1 MKKQTQN
8 QIFKSVLLLLS
19 VILLIVGATVGV
31 LAAVAETRALTLTFD
46 ENVEKCIVE
55 IANSNTGEWELYET
69 VTQSGTVS
77 IPYDSKVKLT
87 VVPVTGKWPELTLEG
102 GSIAV
107 ATDNTVQWSAYKA
120 DASVSVSCVE
130 RTYIIH
136 ALNYN
141 RKNETPDYKEIFNS
155 TWTVSQLLNGSVT
168 YQYGSD
174 TLTELPIVQ
183 MEDYTFKGWNIKMGE
198 GQDDTTPI
206 TPVDGKYYIPK
217 DLTRTKYF
225 DNMGGVIYVY
235 PEMEAVTY
243 PVYREDVVFDTGV
256 SENRGELLF
265 GAIQQSAPVKFEL
278 SALDKEFWQDDYLLG
293 DFKTYKGYELVTNS
307 IYYPKNPHKV
317 GEPPENN
324 SRYNTVYRF
333 YAPIQYTLVYDLNDN
348 GDATTVFNGP
358 SAYTYAKTT
367 RIDNPSRTGYI
378 FAGWSVEIYDA
389 TEGKWKSAPALAG
402 DEYVLLGDKKAT
414 FDETTRYDPNA
425 VYASDA
431 QADGSYEIRLSA
443 QWTARE
449 YSITYE
455 WGNGVSAGL
464 IQNTNQLPITFTFDQ
479 ICTIPNPVRAGY
491 TFTGWTLTY
500 VDGTTP
506 TEVGLTAVDGAYQLN
521 GALHAKEIVLTASW
535 QVKTYTVTLDGNGA
549 TNAFTGSIT
558 GVVYDAALV
567 IPGDFTIP
575 TKTGYTFVG
584 YYNAD
589 GSKKYIN
596 ADGTS
601 NCDLWD
607 IDSESG
613 TVTLYAMWEINYY
626 NVVIE
631 PIQKVPAGVII
642 TVIEANGT
650 RHPYTEGTPVSLP
663 YQTEFKVEIEMPEG
677 FKIVAWNG
685 VEVAVHSGRV
695 FVSDFMQLGAENIT
709 LSASARPAQPN
720 IGAGEDI
727 DSIIV
732 DSDTSI
738 KVNFASSEA
747 ASRYE
752 VAISR
757 DQSGANLNWNQIAG
771 GNTYYL
777 FNELDPGTTYY
788 VFIRLKET
796 ETTNSGL
803 AVYKEALTRYDAYVN
818 ETIANL
824 NGMFT
829 QGDGEITKA
838 VIQETV
844 EKIEALRNTT
854 PLPEDFYEQIE
865 ALIAEIEE
873 KLAFARFQ
881 DAKIAAL
888 EAFLDDCFNS
898 GSFSTANKALLQTLC
913 SAAVGDISIATTQ
926 EAVEAAY
933 ATAMEA
939 MKAVPVTYL
948 YDATQTM
955 QLTTLLGLGQNGGIT
970 LNSIED
976 IKALRRAISDAIAA
990 GKITA
995 DSFITLEQATELL
1008 RALDVVSAYN
1018 FYLVNV
1024 QPVAGDSFEFR
1035 MLIPEALAGRTGLQ
1049 VAYYNAATGMVE
1061 LLETTVDG
1069 NMLVFRAKQV
1079 ADFVILADPTVD
1091 LTGVIIALGAIV
1103 LCQLIAIALVLSA
1116 RSKAKNAV
1124 QHASVALPAFLTI
1137 YFLPANSELIALALG
1152 ALALILQI
1160 VLMSLLIS
1168 SGMIRVAKPKKPA
1181 PVRQKPAQKPEQ
1193 KPVAA
1198 VPEENTTPMG
1208 VFVTEEDEM
1217 MEEEYAEDEEVLGE
1231 DAFDQELAEEL
1242 AQEQSEEVYD
1252 DEEFIEA
1259 APNPYYSLDDE
1270 EDAYAYIQ
1278 EETERVSDVDA
1289 TDQETEETS
1298 YDRDPV
1304 EGVFG
1309 DPYVQDGSY
1318 GDEGAGSY
1326 YEEQSAGSYVYADE
1340 ENAAQFG
1347 SEEFDREETGDEGS
1361 IDETAYI
1368 VNDEELSEE
1377 EEMYRYDE

>member
-1 MKKQTQN
+1 
-8 QIFKSVLLLLS
+8 
-19 VILLIVGATVGV
+19 
-31 LAAVAETRALTLTFD
+31 
-46 ENVEKCIVE
+46 
-55 IANSNTGEWELYET
+55 
-69 VTQSGTVS
+69 
-77 IPYDSKVKLT
+77 
-87 VVPVTGKWPELTLEG
+87 
-102 GSIAV
+102 
-107 ATDNTVQWSAYKA
+107 
-120 DASVSVSCVE
+120 
-130 RTYIIH
+130 
-136 ALNYN
+136 
-141 RKNETPDYKEIFNS
+141 
-155 TWTVSQLLNGSVT
+155 
-168 YQYGSD
+168 
-174 TLTELPIVQ
+174 
-183 MEDYTFKGWNIKMGE
+183 
-198 GQDDTTPI
+198 
-206 TPVDGKYYIPK
+206 
-217 DLTRTKYF
+217 
-225 DNMGGVIYVY
+225 
-235 PEMEAVTY
+235 
-243 PVYREDVVFDTGV
+243 
-256 SENRGELLF
+256 
-265 GAIQQSAPVKFEL
+265 
-278 SALDKEFWQDDYLLG
+278 
-293 DFKTYKGYELVTNS
+293 
-307 IYYPKNPHKV
+307 
-317 GEPPENN
+317 
-324 SRYNTVYRF
+324 
-333 YAPIQYTLVYDLNDN
+333 
-348 GDATTVFNGP
+348 
-358 SAYTYAKTT
+358 
-367 RIDNPSRTGYI
+367 
-378 FAGWSVEIYDA
+378 
-389 TEGKWKSAPALAG
+389 
-402 DEYVLLGDKKAT
+402 
-414 FDETTRYDPNA
+414 
-425 VYASDA
+425 
-431 QADGSYEIRLSA
+431 
-443 QWTARE
+443 
-449 YSITYE
+449 
-455 WGNGVSAGL
+455 
-464 IQNTNQLPITFTFDQ
+464 
-479 ICTIPNPVRAGY
+479 
-491 TFTGWTLTY
+491 
-500 VDGTTP
+500 
-506 TEVGLTAVDGAYQLN
+506 
-521 GALHAKEIVLTASW
+521 
-535 QVKTYTVTLDGNGA
+535 
-549 TNAFTGSIT
+549 
-558 GVVYDAALV
+558 
-567 IPGDFTIP
+567 
-575 TKTGYTFVG
+575 
-584 YYNAD
+584 
-589 GSKKYIN
+589 
-596 ADGTS
+596 
-601 NCDLWD
+601 
-607 IDSESG
+607 
-613 TVTLYAMWEINYY
+613 
-626 NVVIE
+626 
-631 PIQKVPAGVII
+631 
-642 TVIEANGT
+642 
-650 RHPYTEGTPVSLP
+650 
-663 YQTEFKVEIEMPEG
+663 
-677 FKIVAWNG
+677 
-685 VEVAVHSGRV
+685 
-695 FVSDFMQLGAENIT
+695 
-709 LSASARPAQPN
+709 
-720 IGAGEDI
+720 
-727 DSIIV
+727 
-732 DSDTSI
+732 
-738 KVNFASSEA
+738 
-747 ASRYE
+747 
-752 VAISR
+752 
-757 DQSGANLNWNQIAG
+757 
-771 GNTYYL
+771 
-777 FNELDPGTTYY
+777 
-788 VFIRLKET
+788 
-796 ETTNSGL
+796 
-803 AVYKEALTRYDAYVN
+803 
-818 ETIANL
+818 
-824 NGMFT
+824 
-829 QGDGEITKA
+829 
-838 VIQETV
+838 
-844 EKIEALRNTT
+844 
-854 PLPEDFYEQIE
+854 
-865 ALIAEIEE
+865 
-873 KLAFARFQ
+873 
-881 DAKIAAL
+881 
-888 EAFLDDCFNS
+888 
-898 GSFSTANKALLQTLC
+898 
-913 SAAVGDISIATTQ
+913 
-926 EAVEAAY
+926 
-933 ATAMEA
+933 

-1091 LTGVIIALGAIV
+1091 LTGVIIALGVIV

-1309 DPYVQDGSY
+1309 DSYVQDGSY